1 MHLEMHTC
9 KNTFTKA
16 CAFTKE
22 TKKNNP
28 KQNLGQ
34 PLHTL

>member
-16 CAFTKE
+16 CALTKA
-22 TKKNNP
+22 TKKKPP

-34 PLHTL
+34 PPHTL